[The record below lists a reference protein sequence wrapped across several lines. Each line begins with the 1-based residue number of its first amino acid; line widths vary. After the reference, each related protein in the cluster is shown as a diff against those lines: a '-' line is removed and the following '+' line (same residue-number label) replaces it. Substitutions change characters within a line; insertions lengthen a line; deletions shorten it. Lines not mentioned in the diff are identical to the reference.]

1 MTSTHITPAS
11 QLLPSAVTSK
21 PAPSSTTPSA
31 APTPASQ
38 ITVQPMKQLAKNQN
52 PLTGEQKKL
61 LTKER
66 QRKQAEIDDDVD
78 ALFDQ
83 IEQRTKELG
92 EKYGRKQ
99 RYFLDR
105 IFNGGVKAVNG
116 SKTSAFNAWAHFK
129 CEQVNEDLP
138 PHQAVPLLE
147 VQERYINEYHQLT
160 GEDKERLVHDFELIK
175 ETRKRGPR
183 VTARGKIQDI
193 VHTTKQME
201 ELLSGLDSRVGIQA
215 LFCVVRSSSNFAM
228 KPRWYFTSPDLERYL
243 EIAVRKKFEAKQVG
257 ALMEAYAVAGGSV
270 ASVLRTSKMKADWFK
285 ALIRD
290 KVTELLVEIS
300 GNEHANMQ
308 YLNYE
313 RDIVQKYHIK
323 MVGWTHEKFVNVS
336 ELGNSLEPLE
346 KLWNALK
353 NGTCK
358 FVKISSTEV
367 ATRQERTRQAV
378 VAGEV
383 AAPKQRKIR
392 KDKGIAK
399 GRRKRGNTKDGD
411 NDKSSGGDS
420 SSGSEGEGEEGRDG
434 ESSRK
439 RAKRGARSHGVGRP
453 RCFSAF

>member
-1 MTSTHITPAS
+1 
-11 QLLPSAVTSK
+11 
-21 PAPSSTTPSA
+21 
-31 APTPASQ
+31 
-38 ITVQPMKQLAKNQN
+38 
-52 PLTGEQKKL
+52 
-61 LTKER
+61 
-66 QRKQAEIDDDVD
+66 
-78 ALFDQ
+78 
-83 IEQRTKELG
+83 
-92 EKYGRKQ
+92 
-99 RYFLDR
+99 
-105 IFNGGVKAVNG
+105 
-116 SKTSAFNAWAHFK
+116 
-129 CEQVNEDLP
+129 
-138 PHQAVPLLE
+138 
-147 VQERYINEYHQLT
+147 
-160 GEDKERLVHDFELIK
+160 
-175 ETRKRGPR
+175 
-183 VTARGKIQDI
+183 
-193 VHTTKQME
+193 
-201 ELLSGLDSRVGIQA
+201 
-215 LFCVVRSSSNFAM
+215 
-228 KPRWYFTSPDLERYL
+228 
-243 EIAVRKKFEAKQVG
+243 
-257 ALMEAYAVAGGSV
+257 
-270 ASVLRTSKMKADWFK
+270 
-285 ALIRD
+285 
-290 KVTELLVEIS
+290 
-300 GNEHANMQ
+300 MQ

-439 RAKRGARSHGVGRP
+439 RAKRG
-453 RCFSAF
+453 